1 MVASTDIKFYVHTNT
16 NAPQLQN
23 TYGSLLEILDACLL
37 NGFGAQTIT
46 SLVVEGRQVTADFGQ
61 AHNFLQYQ
69 VIKITGAS
77 QPEFNG
83 EHRILTVPNAQ
94 SVTFEL
100 AAAPSTAT
108 VTGTITASLPPLGWE
123 KPFSSSNLT
132 GGGKA
137 AYRSKNLLLPSR
149 PFLRVIDERDVV
161 WNASYA
167 KYAKVGIVE
176 SMIDIDTMLGVQAPY
191 DSNTPNKNWAGMES
205 GANAFNG
212 WAKWYYARNNLD
224 GSIDGGVTVGGAD
237 SAAPTNGIR
246 AWTLIG
252 SGDFFYL
259 LVATTPTSL
268 PVLYGFGSF
277 ESYLEGDSSNNFLL
291 ATLEYVAAGV
301 NISPTSMKQSAVGT
315 IVSNIIVQRDYTQN
329 ESYAL
334 LGSTSLQIRPGT
346 STITTGSNNYA
357 PVSTALNKIVF
368 AQVFLNENGLFRGKM
383 PAINWLFQK
392 KPFNHLDCFNYQE
405 NCYLALD
412 LAVQNNTTYA
422 VAGQVLFQLG
432 VL

>member
-46 SLVVEGRQVTADFGQ
+46 SLVAAGRQVTADFGQ

-69 VIKITGAS
+69 VINISGAT
-77 QPEFNG
+77 PLEFNG
-83 EHRILTVPNAQ
+83 QHRILSITTN
-94 SVTFEL
+94 TIKFEL
-100 AAAPSTAT
+100 ATVPITPS
-108 VTGTITASLPPLGWE
+108 ASGVISCALPALDFE
-123 KPFSSSNLT
+123 CPFRAI
-132 GGGKA
+132 GKR
-137 AYRSKNLLLPSR
+137 AYRSKNQLLPSR

-161 WNASYA
+161 WNTSYA

-176 SMIDIDTMLGVQAPY
+176 SMTDIDTMLGVQAPY
-191 DSNTPNKNWAGMES
+191 DSNMPNKNWAGTGS
-205 GANAFNG
+205 STNAFNG

-224 GSIDGGVTVGGAD
+224 GTIDGSAVVGGTD
-237 SAAPTNGIR
+237 STAPMSGIR
-246 AWTLIG
+246 TWTVVG
-252 SGDFFYL
+252 SADFFYIL
-259 LVATTPTSL
+259 MATTPTSL
-268 PVLYGFGSF
+268 PVLYGFGGF
-277 ESYLEGDSSNNFLL
+277 ESYLEDDSSSNFLL
-291 ATLEYVAAGV
+291 ATFEYVNAGT

-315 IVSNIIVQRDYTQN
+315 IVSNIIVQRDYTQS

-334 LGSTSLQIRPGT
+334 LGSTSLQIRPST

-357 PVSTALNKIVF
+357 PVSTTLNKIIF

-405 NCYLALD
+405 NCYFALD

-422 VAGQVLFQLG
+422 TTGQVLFQLG